1 MECQYR
7 PEDENKLSRS
17 SAALFLWILEQYRSA
32 EADSTYQKLYAGM
45 LHMDCLEA
53 FQGVKATKHIAAS
66 DGTLSTTAKDKE
78 LKRLYTYRPDEE
90 PAYLGVCRVLDKAT
104 RHTKQGREPLPLI
117 YSYLL
122 FVKQYNTIRR
132 LYLESSLLV
141 V

>member
-78 LKRLYTYRPDEE
+78 LKRLYGKLPPTGRTRNQLTWVCVE
-90 PAYLGVCRVLDKAT
+90 YLT
-104 RHTKQGREPLPLI
+104 RQQDIRNKEGNHCLSSIVI
-117 YSYLL
+117 YYLL
-122 FVKQYNTIRR
+122 SNIIQY
-132 LYLESSLLV
+132 V
-141 V
+141 VYT